1 MGGNGKTLRI
11 VVGVAIVGLAFA
23 VYAFRPGAGGGAAD
37 EAPEAAAAAELPRLL
52 DLGADRCIPCKKM
65 APILAELTV
74 TYEDVFAVEFV
85 DVWKDPEAAKPHG
98 LRVIP
103 TQIFF
108 AADGA
113 ELFRHEGF
121 ISREDI
127 LAKWRE
133 LGIRVPDRAPA
144 PEPGA

>member
-1 MGGNGKTLRI
+1 VRVFVGAAI
-11 VVGVAIVGLAFA
+11 VVLAFA
-23 VYAFRPGAGGGAAD
+23 VYVFRPGAGE
-37 EAPEAAAAAELPRLL
+37 EAPAPAIEPVTVEALPRLL

-65 APILAELTV
+65 APILAELTD
-74 TYEDVFAVEFV
+74 TYEDVFVVEFV
-85 DVWKDPEAAKPHG
+85 DVWKDPDAAKPHN

-121 ISREDI
+121 YSREDI

-133 LGIRVPDRAPA
+133 LGVPVPDRTPV